1 MSAFP
6 TLLHHSQPEQRNR
19 WGRWVLGSH
28 SDQFL
33 PEMVD
38 HVAVMD
44 EVSPIACGHPV
55 VSPGAAPGDL
65 LVIATAQGRHAV
77 IVDCHL
83 PCRVVLFD
91 WTGEGVP
98 SDANPYGFEVLSV
111 PTECKGHLIEEAC
124 RRLTLPP
131 EGHYAGFLDDDV
143 VIRFSDINALLA
155 LARIHA
161 LIAAQ
166 PAVDHSSSLC
176 SEYHWLRMRSS
187 ISLHRVPLVEI
198 MAPFIRSDLL
208 SLALPFI
215 TGIRSGYGFDR
226 FALPLCADHLGL
238 WRFAAVDLCPLSH
251 IRPLSSVNRRFSHGL
266 LSKQEE
272 LLVRQ
277 RLMLALGFE
286 VDPAVY
292 TQLEVAVRS

>member
-1 MSAFP
+1 MTAFP
-6 TLLHHSQPEQRNR
+6 SLLHHAQPEQRHR

-38 HVAVMD
+38 HVEIIDA
-44 EVSPIACGHPV
+44 VSPIACGHPV
-55 VSPGAAPGDL
+55 VNPGAAPGDL
-65 LVIATAQGRHAV
+65 LVIATSKGRHAV
-77 IVDCHL
+77 IVDFHL

-111 PTECKGHLIEEAC
+111 PTESKGHLIEEAC

-155 LARIHA
+155 LARIHT
-161 LIAAQ
+161 LIAVQ

-187 ISLHRVPLVEI
+187 ISLHRVPFVEI

-215 TGIRSGYGFDR
+215 AGIRSGYGFDR

-251 IRPLSSVNRRFSHGL
+251 IRPLSSVTRCFSNGL

-277 RLMLALGFE
+277 RLMLALGFD
-286 VDPAVY
+286 VDRALY
-292 TQLEVAVRS
+292 AELEAAVRS

>member
-1 MSAFP
+1 MPDFP
-6 TLLHHSQPEQRNR
+6 KLFRGAHQEQRQR
-19 WGRWVLGSH
+19 WARWVLGTH

-33 PEMVD
+33 PEMAA
-38 HVAVMD
+38 HVEAMD
-44 EVSPIACGHPV
+44 RDSPVFFGHPV
-55 VSPGAAPGDL
+55 VSPGAVPGDL
-65 LVIATAQGRHAV
+65 LVLATAQGRHAV
-77 IVDCHL
+77 IVDCRL

-91 WTGEGVP
+91 WTGKGVP
-98 SDANPYGFEVLSV
+98 SDANPYGFEVLSIA
-111 PTECKGHLIEEAC
+111 TECKGHLIEEAC
-124 RRLTLPP
+124 RRLALPP
-131 EGHYAGFLDDDV
+131 AGHYAGFLDDDV

-155 LARIHA
+155 VARIHE

-166 PAVDHSSSLC
+166 PAVDYSSSLC
-176 SEYHWLRMRSS
+176 SEYQWLRRRSA

-215 TGIRSGYGFDR
+215 AGIRSGYGFDR
-226 FALPLCADHLGL
+226 FALPLCADHLGH

-272 LLVRQ
+272 VLVRQ
-277 RLMLALGFE
+277 RLMLAMGFE
-286 VDPAVY
+286 VDRAVY
-292 TQLEVAVRS
+292 AQLEAAVCS